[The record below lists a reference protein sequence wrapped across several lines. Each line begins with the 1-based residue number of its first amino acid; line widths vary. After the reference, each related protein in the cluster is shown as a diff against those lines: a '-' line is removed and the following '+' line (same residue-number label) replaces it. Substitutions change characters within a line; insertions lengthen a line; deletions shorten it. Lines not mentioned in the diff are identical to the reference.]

1 MPPPRRVSAVASA
14 EAVEDRQLTEDAMK
28 DAMTNET
35 TPHDFAA
42 LGRLDAEATPEPW
55 KQLAVTMVARSDRG
69 FLPHDRA
76 LIAALRN
83 AHDAYRACVL
93 ALAELVARLDM
104 DVPVDA
110 MVQRARAAL
119 ARFTNITED
128 GA

>member
-14 EAVEDRQLTEDAMK
+14 EAVEDRQLPE

-35 TPHDFAA
+35 THDFAA
-42 LGRLDAEATPEPW
+42 LGRLEAEATPEPW

-83 AHDAYRACVL
+83 AHAAYRACVL

>member
-1 MPPPRRVSAVASA
+1 
-14 EAVEDRQLTEDAMK
+14 
-28 DAMTNET
+28 
-35 TPHDFAA
+35 
-42 LGRLDAEATPEPW
+42 
-55 KQLAVTMVARSDRG
+55 MVARSDRG

-93 ALAELVARLDM
+93 ALHTAKSVIDELRMRNGDILAVAGEPNID
-104 DVPVDA
+104 
-110 MVQRARAAL
+110 AAL